1 MDASRP
7 DPDRPPARDETRLT
21 EQPSLTFSTGRIWL
35 IVGGFFTAI
44 ALGVLVPQA
53 LLGLPPVG
61 LPLVAA
67 VLVGVLYALMYVVRF
82 AVPVTR
88 LRRRLGW
95 MAVLML
101 AIAVVSLATVIVVA
115 FSSWNAA
122 G

>member
-1 MDASRP
+1 MSSARP

-35 IVGGFFTAI
+35 IVGGLFTAI
-44 ALGVLVPQA
+44 ALGVLIAQA
-53 LLGLPPVG
+53 VLGLPPIG
-61 LPLVAA
+61 LPLAAA
-67 VLVGVLYALMYVVRF
+67 VVVAVLYSLMYVARF

-88 LRRRLGW
+88 LRRRLGI

-101 AIAVVSLATVIVVA
+101 AIAAVSLATVIIVA
-115 FSSWNAA
+115 FTSWNAA